1 MLAILSAILGF
12 LGPFLPEVLKL
23 INRRQDNAH
32 ELALYR
38 LQMQAAEAAHLQA
51 MSQIEAQADMAE
63 AIYIHKPPS
72 SFGVQLL
79 DAAKES
85 GLKGWAIVPTFWLFV
100 LVDVF
105 SALVRPV
112 ITYAAFGFYVAYKF
126 ARFQMM
132 GSLSSADFTVYEGV
146 VNLWGD
152 QDWAIVT
159 LVLSYWFG
167 HRAAK
172 AAFGGNATSGKA
184 S

>member
-1 MLAILSAILGF
+1 MLAVLTAILGF

-32 ELALYR
+32 ELR
-38 LQMQAAEAAHLQA
+38 MFELQMKSAEQAHLQA
-51 MSQIEAQADMAE
+51 MSQIEAQADAAE
-63 AIYIHKPPS
+63 AIYIHKPAT
-72 SFGVQLL
+72 SFGVQIL
-79 DAAKES
+79 DAAKDS
-85 GLKGWAIVPTFWLFV
+85 GLKGWAIVPTFWAFAFLDF
-100 LVDVF
+100 F
-105 SALVRPV
+105 SGMVRPV
-112 ITYAAFGFYVAYKF
+112 LTYAAFGFYAFYKI

-132 GSLSSADFTVYEGV
+132 QSASAADFTVYEGV

-172 AAFGGNATSGKA
+172 AAFGGNATAGKGG
-184 S
+184 